1 MLVYALNVANIT
13 VLQSNIF
20 IVYAPSQKYAISYL
34 QWMAKHLLY
43 IHCNSVVERH
53 YSCNGEH

>member
-1 MLVYALNVANIT
+1 MLVFALNVANIT
-13 VLQSNIF
+13 VLQGNIF

-43 IHCNSVVERH
+43 TL
-53 YSCNGEH
+53 